1 MAGDPSVKRW
11 PLVLIASPAAVAI
24 WSGWVGLGQLCGF
37 GPIHPL
43 PGIAGGF
50 TINTAITLPIG
61 VEAYGAYALRA
72 WLTSGTP
79 GRAQRFAKASALG
92 ALALG
97 MCGQVIY
104 HLLAAAH
111 AARAPWPV
119 TMLVSCIPVA
129 TLGFGAALAHLLR
142 EPVAAPEATAEA
154 TAEAAPAD
162 APEPATAAPEAV
174 TGDPGDDDAPHDAG
188 LRAELARV
196 RAARLAAQ
204 RDRIGAGNPDP
215 GPGAAAAPEVTGPP
229 AAPEP
234 EVTRT
239 RPRTRPPVPAAKQ
252 SGPVTPERVRE
263 HYAEDL
269 AAGQVP
275 SIRRIRREW
284 PVGYDRASELRAA
297 LAGGEG

>member
-50 TINTAITLPIG
+50 TINTAITLPVG

-142 EPVAAPEATAEA
+142 EPVAAPEV

-162 APEPATAAPEAV
+162 APGAAAAAPGAV
-174 TGDPGDDDAPHDAG
+174 TGAPGEDDAPHDG
-188 LRAELARV
+188 VELRAELARV

-204 RDRIGAGNPDP
+204 RDRLGAGAPDP
-215 GPGAAAAPEVTGPP
+215 DPGAAAAPEVTGSGSAP
-229 AAPEP
+229 AP

-239 RPRTRPPVPAAKQ
+239 RPPAPAKQ
-252 SGPVTPERVRE
+252 QGPVTPERVRE

-275 SIRRIRREW
+275 SIRQIRREW
-284 PVGYDRASELRAA
+284 PVGYDRARELYAA
-297 LAGGEG
+297 LAAGEA